1 MPQIWAVYMLNSH
14 QNLGALRLK
23 RGPSKLPWLIIHQ
36 DVLVEE
42 APELL
47 EAPGLVL
54 VSAGIGFESFAE
66 LPCRLLQWCPYKQV
80 DPQKSCGA

>member
-1 MPQIWAVYMLNSH
+1 MLNSH

-47 EAPGLVL
+47 EAWAC
-54 VSAGIGFESFAE
+54 VSFGRNRVRKF
-66 LPCRLLQWCPYKQV
+66 C
-80 DPQKSCGA
+80 